1 VRRPAILAALV
12 IGSGASVGISLADGQ
27 SSCELPPT
35 VQTVTFSRARYPSIY
50 RHWLDATAKGWP
62 RVLVVERDGTNA
74 RRDRLLA
81 NVPTRPGQDRD
92 EYPPSVGREGWL
104 GDVEY
109 VPSSE
114 NRSQGASLGGQ
125 LRGLCDGA
133 RVEYR
138 WRP

>member
-1 VRRPAILAALV
+1 VKRTAILTALMV
-12 IGSGASVGISLADGQ
+12 GSGAGVGISLADGQ
-27 SSCELPPT
+27 PSCQLPPT
-35 VQTVTFSRARYPSIY
+35 VQTVTFSRARYPLIY

-62 RVLVVERDGTNA
+62 RVLIVERSGTDG

-81 NVPTRPGQDRD
+81 SVPTRPGMDRD

-104 GDVEY
+104 ADVEY

-133 RVEYR
+133 RVEYV